1 MTFKEVKDEYE
12 RQREDQRKCLASFL
26 SAHKELQAAGL
37 RVITGMKAGKGCE
50 HYTSHGRIPAYD
62 LRNWKWVE
70 VKGAGGFDA
79 IISLNM
85 PDIDPQTKNIH
96 SLYDRI
102 GVIFSPS
109 EWVYTAI
116 DLPLNNTEKEEIAR
130 LILEH
135 FKKYSSDSK

>member
-1 MTFKEVKDEYE
+1 MTFEKVRAEYE
-12 RQREDQRKCLASFL
+12 RQREQERVGLAAYL
-26 SAHKELQAAGL
+26 TTHKEIKEAGL
-37 RVITGMKAGKGCE
+37 RVITFGNAGKGSE

-70 VKGAGGFDA
+70 VKGMEGFDA
-79 IISLNM
+79 VISLNM

-102 GVIFSPS
+102 GVIFSPE

-116 DLPLNNTEKEEIAR
+116 DLPLEDAEKEQIAQLVLGQFR
-130 LILEH
+130 ASRI
-135 FKKYSSDSK
+135 SP